1 MLFVGACV
9 LLMGHQCRCGQTSAE
24 QPISATEEYYRDSV
38 IPLDAM
44 IIIGFG
50 CLGLAIAIATMGGVG
65 GNSLIIPICL
75 ICFRFTPS
83 ATVAHSTLFVLVA
96 SIFQLSHDLLK
107 TKDHKTSKFSSGIN
121 FDLLLLAAP
130 FCILGSFIG
139 VALNQISPDALSL
152 IFFIA
157 VSLLVLFVTIIRF
170 CDSKENEKILEKGP
184 IETDPQL
191 GGQDELAEME
201 PSAKSECSIQKPLET
216 LHPDQ
221 ERESLIGTKPNRVI
235 DNFTVFFIIGLMLL
249 TPIFEVLRGSK
260 RRDSFIGIQRCSRWD
275 IVLTFG
281 YPCLL
286 LVLAAIAQ
294 IYVKSKKRSH
304 LLFATSSR
312 IAATNF
318 QIAVCAVCALGSYIA
333 LGSTTMILLTLT
345 AFGQNYFVSSSTG
358 FVITVMFTFSA
369 SLSYYF
375 QGFIDPTCAIIG
387 GVIVLCTAV
396 VTKFTLFNYYFS
408 LGKASVPQIFIMG
421 ITIL

>member
-1 MLFVGACV
+1 
-9 LLMGHQCRCGQTSAE
+9 
-24 QPISATEEYYRDSV
+24 
-38 IPLDAM
+38 
-44 IIIGFG
+44 
-50 CLGLAIAIATMGGVG
+50 
-65 GNSLIIPICL
+65 
-75 ICFRFTPS
+75 
-83 ATVAHSTLFVLVA
+83 LVA
-96 SIFQLSHDLLK
+96 SIFQLSHNLFK
-107 TKDHKTSKFSSGIN
+107 TEDHKTSKFSSGIN

-130 FCILGSFIG
+130 VCILGSFIG

-157 VSLLVLFVTIIRF
+157 VSLLVLLVTIIRF
-170 CDSKENEKILEKGP
+170 CDAKETEKIMEKGP

-191 GGQDELAEME
+191 GGQDELVEME
-201 PSAKSECSIQKPLET
+201 PSAKGECSIQKPLET

-221 ERESLIGTKPNRVI
+221 ERESLIRTKPNRVI

-249 TPIFEVLRGSK
+249 TPIFEVLRSAK
-260 RRDSFIGIQRCSRWD
+260 RRESLIGIQRCSKWD

-318 QIAVCAVCALGSYIA
+318 QIAVCTVCALGSYIA

-408 LGKASVPQIFIMG
+408 LGKASVPLIFIMG
-421 ITIL
+421 ITILSIPFTTIQMLPRILMNRDSGIPIFELKNYCPL